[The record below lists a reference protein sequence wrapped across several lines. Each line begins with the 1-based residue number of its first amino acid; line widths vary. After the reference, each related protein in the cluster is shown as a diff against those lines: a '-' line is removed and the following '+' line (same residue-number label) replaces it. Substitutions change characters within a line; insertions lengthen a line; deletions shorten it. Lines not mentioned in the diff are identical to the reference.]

1 MKNNKLKLTF
11 NVILFFVFVFGCSQT
26 KPILSTETSNII
38 NTFYGDALE
47 YKESYGLLKDLT
59 KNVGQRLSG
68 SVGAKNA
75 VLWSKAIME
84 NYGFDN
90 VYLQEVMVPHWERGD
105 LEECFF
111 YSNDNRVDLKILGAG
126 GTVSTPKGGITA
138 EVVEVSSL
146 EDVEK
151 LGKEIISGKIVFYNK
166 GFNPRYINQGASY
179 GQTGFQRR
187 LGAIKAA
194 EYGAVASVFRSLS
207 SIKDDVPHTGG
218 MSYSNKFDS
227 IPHGALGVLS
237 SIKLSEELKKDP
249 KTKITVKLSGKW
261 FPDAL
266 SHNVIGEIIGSVNPK
281 NIITVGGHLDS
292 WDVGEGAHDDG
303 AGCVHAIGALRLF
316 QQQKIKPKNTLRAV
330 MFMNEENGLRG
341 GVEYAAV
348 AKQLKE
354 THIAAIESDASAY
367 VPRGFGF
374 SGNEKQLNKI
384 QGWLGY
390 FNKNT
395 ISYFSKGGGG
405 ADIGPLHRSLGTPMF
420 GLSVDGQ
427 KYFEMH
433 HTKKDVFELV
443 NARELELGT
452 ASIASLIYLIDT
464 YGL

>member
-126 GTVSTPKGGITA
+126 GTVSTPKDGITA

-237 SIKLSEELKKDP
+237 SIKLSEVLKKDP
-249 KTKITVKLSGKW
+249 KTKITKL
-261 FPDAL
+261 P
-266 SHNVIGEIIGSVNPK
+266 
-281 NIITVGGHLDS
+281 
-292 WDVGEGAHDDG
+292 
-303 AGCVHAIGALRLF
+303 
-316 QQQKIKPKNTLRAV
+316 
-330 MFMNEENGLRG
+330 
-341 GVEYAAV
+341 
-348 AKQLKE
+348 
-354 THIAAIESDASAY
+354 
-367 VPRGFGF
+367 
-374 SGNEKQLNKI
+374 
-384 QGWLGY
+384 
-390 FNKNT
+390 
-395 ISYFSKGGGG
+395 
-405 ADIGPLHRSLGTPMF
+405 
-420 GLSVDGQ
+420 
-427 KYFEMH
+427 
-433 HTKKDVFELV
+433 
-443 NARELELGT
+443 
-452 ASIASLIYLIDT
+452 
-464 YGL
+464 

>member
-1 MKNNKLKLTF
+1 MKNHKLKLTF

-26 KPILSTETSNII
+26 KPTLSTETSNII

-68 SVGAKNA
+68 SIGAKNA

-105 LEECFF
+105 VEECFF
-111 YSNDNRVDLKILGAG
+111 YSNGNKVNLKILGAG
-126 GTVSTPKGGITA
+126 GTISTAKEGITA
-138 EVVEVSSL
+138 EVIEVGSL

-151 LGKEIISGKIVFYNK
+151 LGKETVSGKIVFYNK

-187 LGAIKAA
+187 LGAIKAS
-194 EYGAVASVFRSLS
+194 EYGAVASIFRSLS
-207 SIKDDVPHTGG
+207 SIEDDVPHTGG
-218 MSYSNKFDS
+218 MSYSNKYDS

-237 SIKLSEELKKDP
+237 SIRLSKELKKNP

-348 AKQLKE
+348 AKNLKE
-354 THIAAIESDASAY
+354 IHIAAIESDASAY

-405 ADIGPLHRSLGTPMF
+405 ADISKLKDQGVTLIGYKPDTQR
-420 GLSVDGQ
+420 
-427 KYFEMH
+427 YFDLH
-433 HTKKDVFELV
+433 HTDEDTFDKINK
-443 NARELELGT
+443 RELELGA
-452 ASIASLIYLIDT
+452 ASMALLVYLLSEH
-464 YGL
+464 GL